1 MALSKLFSASISLCI
16 ALIAGLVVSCG
27 GDGTSSESSS
37 TPPAASDADTSSSVE
52 ATSEQN
58 ETATIPQEVLFSIQV
73 AEALIGQ
80 PVGEESE
87 SCLFTAAQSNP
98 DFAAAISAVLSNQ
111 APLTGKEFSDLVIGV
126 RDCVGLERMNQ
137 AISTGLSLGEGSEDL
152 FQCIMKQTAEWP
164 NGDDGDAAFVGLAAV
179 TLQYPIPLEYAG
191 ATVETLTTCVADD
204 LLANQLSL
212 QYLQTQNFSVDV
224 DQDCLIGE
232 LATSGIAA
240 SFWEAAF
247 LTQDAEQLAA
257 VAALVESCQ
266 KPLFE
271 DLLPAVPDNFVP
283 WEGQRALAEVAP
295 PARNNMYSEAPPMS
309 IDTSGSY
316 QAIIT
321 TADGDMTFDLL
332 VETAPIT
339 VNNFVNLAEDG
350 YYDGVVFH
358 RVLEGF
364 MAQGGDPSGQGTGGP
379 GYQFE
384 DEVDDGP
391 AMESRGLLAMA
402 NAGPGTNGSQFFI
415 TFAPT
420 PHLTGNHTVFGTLT
434 AGDDV
439 LSSIDL
445 RDPASP
451 TSRGEVILEIRIV
464 GP

>member
-1 MALSKLFSASISLCI
+1 MPLTKLFSASISLCI
-16 ALIAGLVVSCG
+16 ALIAGFVVSCG
-27 GDGTSSESSS
+27 GDGTSSDSST
-37 TPPAASDADTSSSVE
+37 TPPAASDADTSSTVE
-52 ATSEQN
+52 ATSEEN
-58 ETATIPQEVLFSIQV
+58 ETATISQEVLFSIQV
-73 AEALIGQ
+73 AEALIGE
-80 PVGEESE
+80 PVGEEGE
-87 SCLFTAAQSNP
+87 ACLFAAAQSNQ
-98 DFAAAISAVLSNQ
+98 DFAAAISAVLANQ
-111 APLTGKEFSDLVIGV
+111 APLSGKEFSDLVIGV

-137 AISTGLSLGEGSEDL
+137 AISTGLSLGEGSDDL
-152 FQCIMKQTAEWP
+152 FECLMKQTADS
-164 NGDDGDAAFVGLAAV
+164 NGDAAFVGLAAV
-179 TLQYPIPLEYAG
+179 TVQYPIPPEYAD

-212 QYLQTQNFSVDV
+212 QYLQTRNFSVDV
-224 DQDCLIGE
+224 DQDCLIDE
-232 LATSGIAA
+232 LATSGIAS

-257 VAALVESCQ
+257 VAALVESCE
-266 KPLFE
+266 KPLFA
-271 DLLPAVPDNFVP
+271 DLLPAVPDDFVP

-295 PARNNMYSEAPPMS
+295 PARNNVYSEAPPMT

-339 VNNFVNLAEDG
+339 VNNFVNLTEDG
-350 YYDGVVFH
+350 YYDGVIFH

-364 MAQGGDPSGQGTGGP
+364 MAQGGDPAGQGTGGP

-439 LSSIDL
+439 LSAIDL

-451 TSRGEVILEIRIV
+451 SSRGEVILEIRIV